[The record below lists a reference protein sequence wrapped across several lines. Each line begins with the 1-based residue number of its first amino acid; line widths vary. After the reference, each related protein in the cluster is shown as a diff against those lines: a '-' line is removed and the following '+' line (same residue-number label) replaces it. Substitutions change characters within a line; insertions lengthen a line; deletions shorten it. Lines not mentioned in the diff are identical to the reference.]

1 MDIFSQN
8 THKLWGIQDLLISAE
23 LAVSSVWSTLLKKKP
38 ILRAF
43 ETTKLNNYTESADCT
58 YVICKNSIESVILS
72 LYMAYTQFTAVH
84 RITKH
89 NGKKRNMHT
98 VIKVRFVE

>member
-1 MDIFSQN
+1 MEYI
-8 THKLWGIQDLLISAE
+8 A
-23 LAVSSVWSTLLKKKP
+23 KKKKT

-84 RITKH
+84 RIIKH

-98 VIKVRFVE
+98 VIKVRFVELLCNILRKFGKIMKILCD

>member
-23 LAVSSVWSTLLKKKP
+23 LAVSSIWSTLLKKT

-43 ETTKLNNYTESADCT
+43 ETTKLNKYTESADCT
-58 YVICKNSIESVILS
+58 YVICKNSIESSRS
-72 LYMAYTQFTAVH
+72 LLYNYTEPTWHIRSSQLFIV
-84 RITKH
+84 
-89 NGKKRNMHT
+89 
-98 VIKVRFVE
+98 

>member
-1 MDIFSQN
+1 MEYI
-8 THKLWGIQDLLISAE
+8 A
-23 LAVSSVWSTLLKKKP
+23 KKKKQSSEH
-38 ILRAF
+38 LKLK
-43 ETTKLNNYTESADCT
+43 KLNNYTESADCT